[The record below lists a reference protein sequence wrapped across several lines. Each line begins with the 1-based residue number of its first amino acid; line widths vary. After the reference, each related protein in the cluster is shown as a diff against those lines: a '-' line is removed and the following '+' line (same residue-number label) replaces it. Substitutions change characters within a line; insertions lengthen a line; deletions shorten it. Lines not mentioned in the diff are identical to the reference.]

1 MEEIIQIKHVGGFK
15 MKDLALVLYSH
26 SDYSDL
32 WEIAFKKINQF
43 FKIEKKYIF
52 INKINNN
59 QIYDFI
65 PIYYNDNLN
74 YNKRVAECLNKINDK
89 YILFLHEDMI
99 LYNQVDIKNLLE
111 KYKFLCENPKFK
123 YFRLIKSGITSCI
136 QIHQNIF
143 EISEQDFCFSI
154 TPSIWKKNTL
164 FEICNILPSMNIWNL
179 EINGSEYVKQNKIKG
194 FYWFDNEPKRGQNHF
209 DSNLFPHIC
218 SAIFKGKWNMEY
230 KNELNEIFKEFNINP
245 NIRGS
250 IF

>member
-1 MEEIIQIKHVGGFK
+1 

-52 INKINNN
+52 VNKINSND
-59 QIYDFI
+59 IYDFT
-65 PIYYNDNLN
+65 PVYYDEKLN
-74 YNKRVAECLNKINDK
+74 YNKRIIQCLDQINDK

-99 LYNQVDIKNLLE
+99 LYNHANIKKFLE
-111 KYKFLCENPKFK
+111 KYKFLCENSKFK
-123 YFRLIKSGITSCI
+123 YFRLIKSGISSSI
-136 QIHQNIF
+136 QIDQNIF
-143 EISEQDFCFSI
+143 EITEQDFCFSI
-154 TPSIWKKNTL
+154 TPSIWEKDTFFKICSTL
-164 FEICNILPSMNIWNL
+164 PAMNIWDL
-179 EINGSEYVKQNKIKG
+179 EISGSEYVKKNKIKG

-209 DSNLFPHIC
+209 DSNLFPHTC

-230 KNELNEIFKEFNINP
+230 KNELNEIFQEFNINP
-245 NIRGS
+245 NKRGT